1 MNKKI
6 DWEEEFEFEEA
17 KADNK
22 DLQRFIGRVLANW
35 YWFVACAL
43 VGIAVAF
50 VYLRYTIPV
59 YKISAK
65 LIVEDD
71 KKGGGMMGASALGE
85 LSGMMGAKNS
95 VDNEVEIL
103 RTTDLM
109 HNMVLQ
115 EKAYISYYRKGNVK
129 DMPVFRAPFR
139 LILITNPEDIQVP
152 FKLSLKSNKGQ
163 LQLSNSDTSFNIAY
177 NKAFTLP
184 DVGTVEVQS
193 NPLFI
198 GDAADEFGFSIAPV
212 KKVVAS
218 LMASFSAEVTN
229 KLVSTI
235 DLSLDNTVR
244 QRGEQLLGALI
255 QVYIR
260 QNLHDKNVVADSTLS
275 FINSRLEKI
284 KNELAGVEDKIS
296 GYKQSTKL
304 ADISQQSR
312 ILLESSA
319 GYTKSVAE
327 VETQLAMLDALS
339 DYLKDSQN
347 PRVVPSAV
355 MPSDVGFNALVA
367 KYNELVLQRER
378 LLMANTEENPVVQ
391 NVTSQI
397 AGLRS
402 DMIANLK
409 STRRNLEF
417 LRSSES
423 QLARTVNTQIQ
434 QVPTIERGYIDLAR
448 LQQIKQAQ
456 YIFLQEKWEE
466 TAIGR
471 TANVSNAKIID
482 TPKAGDEPISPKKKM
497 IYALGLILGLAIP
510 FAILYIKDLLNVRVR
525 GLDDVKRLS
534 SLPILGT
541 ISRVAE
547 EKGAVVVSKSSR
559 SPISEQFRAMRTN
572 LEFSLRGG
580 NTILMTSSMSQEGKS
595 FVALNLAMTLSLLDK
610 KVLLMELDLRKPS
623 LTTKLGMES
632 HKGFS
637 HYIVR
642 PDMTIEDII
651 IPTSV
656 HEGVDMIQAGAIPPN
671 PAELLIHPRAVALLE
686 ELKQR
691 YDYVIIDAPPVGLV
705 TDAQL
710 LSRYADVCLY
720 LVRQDFTYKEQLQIP
735 NELMRRGQIKHIELV
750 VNDVFAKSGYYGNY
764 GYGYGY
770 GYGDYGQEE
779 VKSKSNL
786 LAFFNRF
793 KK

>member
-1 MNKKI
+1 MSKKI

-17 KADNK
+17 KSDNK
-22 DLQRFIGRVLANW
+22 DFQRFIGRILANW
-35 YWFVACAL
+35 YWFVACAVIGL
-43 VGIAVAF
+43 AGAF
-50 VYLRYTIPV
+50 IYLRYTIPV

-71 KKGGGMMGASALGE
+71 KKGGGMLGASALGE

-115 EKAYISYYRKGNVK
+115 EQAYIGYFKKGNIHDV
-129 DMPVFRAPFR
+129 PALEAPFR
-139 LILITNPEDIQVP
+139 LVLLSDPNDISEA
-152 FKLSLKSNKGQ
+152 FKLTLKSNKDQ
-163 LQLSNSDTSFNIAY
+163 LQLSNSDTSFNVVY

-184 DVGTVEVQS
+184 EVGSLQLER
-193 NPLFI
+193 NPLFS
-198 GDAADEFGFSIAPV
+198 ADRQEEYGFTIAPV
-212 KKVVAS
+212 SKVVTG
-218 LMASFSAEVTN
+218 LMKSFSAEVTN

-235 DLSLDNTVR
+235 DLSLDNTVPK
-244 QRGEQLLGALI
+244 RGQQLLSGII

-275 FINSRLEKI
+275 FINGRLEKI
-284 KNELAGVEDKIS
+284 KDELAGVEDKIS

-312 ILLESSA
+312 LLLESSA
-319 GYTKSVAE
+319 DYTKSLAE
-327 VETQLAMLDALS
+327 VETQLAMLDGLS
-339 DYLKDSQN
+339 SYLKDSQN

-355 MPSDVGFNALVA
+355 IPNDLSFNALVG

-378 LLMANTEENPVVQ
+378 LLMANTEANPVVE

-397 AGLRS
+397 AGLRN
-402 DMIANLK
+402 DMIANLA
-409 STRRNLEF
+409 SARRNMELV
-417 LRSSES
+417 RANES
-423 QLARTVNTQIQ
+423 KLSNTINTQIQ

-482 TPKAGDEPISPKKKM
+482 SPKASTEPISPKRKM

-510 FAILYIKDLLNVRVR
+510 FAVIYIKDLLNVRVR
-525 GLDDVKRLS
+525 GIDDVKRLS
-534 SLPILGT
+534 NLPILGT
-541 ISRVAE
+541 VSRVAE
-547 EKGAVVVSKSSR
+547 DKGAVVVSKSSR

-572 LEFSLRGG
+572 LEFSLNGG
-580 NTILMTSSMSQEGKS
+580 KTILMTSSMSKEGKS

-623 LTTKLGMES
+623 LTTKLGMDS
-632 HKGFS
+632 HIGFS
-637 HYIVR
+637 QYIVR
-642 PDMTIEDII
+642 PEMAIEEIL
-651 IPTSV
+651 IPTNV

-671 PAELLIHPRAVALLE
+671 PAELLIHPRAAALME

-691 YDYVIIDAPPVGLV
+691 YDYIIIDAPPVGLV

-720 LVRQDFTYKEQLQIP
+720 LVRQDYTYKEQLQIP
-735 NELMRRGQIKHIELV
+735 NELMRRKQIANIELV
-750 VNDVFAKSGYYGNY
+750 VNDVHAKSGYYGNY

-770 GYGDYGQEE
+770 GDYGQE
-779 VKSKSNL
+779 VKPKSSL
-786 LAFFNRF
+786 FSYFNKF